1 MRLTVLSAVLCFL
14 CLSLAHAAGL
24 SDRDR
29 ADVTAIEDYL
39 NSFSTLKAHFLQIGD
54 DGAQAEGT
62 AYISRPG
69 RLRLQYD
76 PPAQL
81 VLLADGTF
89 LIVDDKRY
97 PNPSYVLLNST
108 PAGVL
113 VRDKIKLLNSDISVT
128 KVQHQPGILAV
139 TLIDSNNED
148 QGQLTLIFMDKPLQL
163 RQWRII
169 DAEGKQTT
177 VSLFDVQTG
186 VILDKKL
193 FTHQDHYN
201 DNRFNQ

>member
-1 MRLTVLSAVLCFL
+1 MRAVLVFLVL
-14 CLSLAHAAGL
+14 CLALVAPAQAAGL
-24 SDRDR
+24 SERDR
-29 ADVTAIEDYL
+29 ADVAAVEDYL
-39 NSFSTLKAHFLQIGD
+39 NSFTTLKGRFLQITE

-81 VLLADGTF
+81 TLLADGTF

-97 PNPSYVLLNST
+97 PNPSYALLNST

-113 VRDKIKLLNSDISVT
+113 VREKIKLLNEDLSVT
-128 KVQHQPGILAV
+128 KVQHQPGVLTV
-139 TLIDSNNED
+139 TLTEAED
-148 QGQLTLIFMDKPLQL
+148 PNQGQLVLVFMDKPLQL

-169 DAEGKQTT
+169 DAQGKQTT
-177 VSLFDVQTG
+177 VSLFDIQTG
-186 VILDKKL
+186 ITLDRKL
-193 FTHQDHYN
+193 FIPPN
-201 DNRFNQ
+201 NPN